1 MLKKLSRVNILRL
14 ASSKQSSDLVAN
26 YQTVF
31 NKNFS
36 KTASFNLV
44 NTFDASIFDIVN
56 NETKKIKAFTKEWE
70 KLMTK
75 AEKSVGKIW
84 IEFALKE
91 FKEFLFWNLG
101 YPTSFLNLRYL
112 VSDEVANVA
121 TLLRKLMN
129 TNHPLIKTAKKLIN
143 EPNKYNQMNGLIVLL
158 VSKTAGIPKG
168 FGLMSEISDGI
179 HQSQRQLAEICEM
192 INMASIIH
200 KGIVDYEFVSIKER
214 HDMENGKL
222 DF

>member
-75 AEKSVGKIW
+75 AEKSVGKI
-84 IEFALKE
+84 
-91 FKEFLFWNLG
+91 
-101 YPTSFLNLRYL
+101 
-112 VSDEVANVA
+112 
-121 TLLRKLMN
+121 
-129 TNHPLIKTAKKLIN
+129 
-143 EPNKYNQMNGLIVLL
+143 
-158 VSKTAGIPKG
+158 
-168 FGLMSEISDGI
+168 
-179 HQSQRQLAEICEM
+179 
-192 INMASIIH
+192 
-200 KGIVDYEFVSIKER
+200 
-214 HDMENGKL
+214 
-222 DF
+222 